1 MLALVFWEI
10 YEATGTEIFGSVALF
25 LSVPLIILGVFSL
38 PGEARRR

>member
-10 YEATGTEIFGSVALF
+10 YEATGIKIFGSIALF
-25 LSVPLIILGVFSL
+25 LRVLLIILGVFSL